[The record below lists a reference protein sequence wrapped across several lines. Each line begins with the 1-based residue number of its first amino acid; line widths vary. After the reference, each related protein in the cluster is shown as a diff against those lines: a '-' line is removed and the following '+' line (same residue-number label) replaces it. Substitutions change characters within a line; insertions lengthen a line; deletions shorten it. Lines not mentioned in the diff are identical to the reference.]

1 MQNKMRRLL
10 SGVAGAS
17 VLLSGCAQQNAPVKD
32 TSPADGAVP
41 VQEEASVQN
50 EYGVN
55 AEETENSET
64 YQSVKNIQG
73 SFSFNQ
79 NVRTPADDVF
89 NLFGTV
95 LTGMCAK
102 PAFETANKAPDYYVN
117 IKGKLTKDY
126 SVNLKEQAPERRIL
140 LCACATGPATA
151 NAEMTGVKIAD
162 LISLAELDEGVNT
175 VTVRGADGYG
185 LALPLSYVLEKEA
198 MIVYQVNGQNLPSG
212 TQFFIPETVAKY
224 FTRDV
229 VDIELSSSDELPAVD
244 EREEAY
250 RAEVA
255 IMNYADELAFPLGDE
270 ISFEGYADDCGD
282 AIVAVEFS
290 LDGGETWTAYETKG
304 ATKDRWV
311 YWNFAF
317 TPKDQGS
324 YKLSVRA
331 KTASGNVSPLAAN
344 VLFDV
349 CG

>member
-1 MQNKMRRLL
+1 MHHKTKRLL

-17 VLLSGCAQQNAPVKD
+17 VLLTGCAQQTASVQD
-32 TSPADGAVP
+32 TLPANGAVP

-50 EYGVN
+50 EYGVSVQ
-55 AEETENSET
+55 ESESGET
-64 YQSVKNIQG
+64 YQSVKNVRG
-73 SFSFNQ
+73 CFSFNQ
-79 NVRTPADDVF
+79 DTLTPADEVF

-102 PAFETANKAPDYYVN
+102 PAFETANAAPDYYVN
-117 IKGKLTKDY
+117 IKGTLTKDH
-126 SVNLKEQAPERRIL
+126 SVNLMEHAPERRIL
-140 LCACATGPATA
+140 LCACATGSATA

-162 LISLAELDEGVNT
+162 LIPLAELDEGVNT

-198 MIVYQVNGQNLPSG
+198 MIVYQVNGRDLPSG
-212 TQFFIPETVAKY
+212 TQFFIPETVSKY

-229 VDIELSSSDELPAVD
+229 VDIELSSSDEIPNVD
-244 EREEAY
+244 GREDAY

-255 IMNYADELAFPLGDE
+255 IMNYADGLSFPLGGE
-270 ISFEGYADDCGD
+270 ISFEGYADDFGD
-282 AIVAVEFS
+282 AIAAVEFS
-290 LDGGETWTAYETKG
+290 LDGGETWTAYETEG
-304 ATKDRWV
+304 AAKDRWV
-311 YWNFAF
+311 YWSFAF
-317 TPKDQGS
+317 TPETQGR

-349 CG
+349 TA